1 MELVTYSE
9 IIEEHKE
16 SLLKAKEDKDLR
28 LGYAFKNI
36 CQIAESKAAKLKTAR
51 GTEAAL
57 LHMKACGIAC
67 ENMVN
72 KATKCAHS
80 SAVIIEELADNMNA
94 IESDTRYDDVEKL
107 CDSVVQEDFGDVE
120 DECDLIVELTV
131 MDCVAELT
139 EISYRARE
147 FAAEQ
152 DRQIESINEQIA
164 KYTELESEPSEEE

>member
-1 MELVTYSE
+1 MEVVTDFD
-9 IIEEHKE
+9 ILKDLKE
-16 SLLKAKEDKDLR
+16 SLLKVKEDKNLR

-57 LHMKACGIAC
+57 LHMKACGITC
-67 ENMVN
+67 EHMVN

-80 SAVIIEELADNMNA
+80 SAVIITELADNMNA
-94 IESDTRYDDVEKL
+94 IESDTWYDDVEKL

-120 DECDLIVELTV
+120 DECDLIVELTI

-152 DRQIESINEQIA
+152 DRQIESITEQIA
-164 KYTELESEPSEEE
+164 KHVEIEGELSEEE

>member
-1 MELVTYSE
+1 MEVSILKDL
-9 IIEEHKE
+9 KE
-16 SLLKAKEDKDLR
+16 SLLKTEEDKKLR

-57 LHMKACGIAC
+57 LHMKACGITC

-80 SAVIIEELADNMNA
+80 SALIIAELADNMNA
-94 IESDTRYDDVEKL
+94 IESVTWYDDVEKL
-107 CDSVVQEDFGDVE
+107 CDSVVQEDFGDVD
-120 DECDLIVELTV
+120 DESDLIVELTV

-152 DRQIESINEQIA
+152 DRQIESISEQIA
-164 KYTELESEPSEEE
+164 KQEEIEGETSEEE

>member
-1 MELVTYSE
+1 MEVTNDSFVMKDL
-9 IIEEHKE
+9 KE
-16 SLLKAKEDKDLR
+16 SLLKVKEDKELR

-57 LHMKACGIAC
+57 LHMKACGITC
-67 ENMVN
+67 ESMVN
-72 KATKCAHS
+72 TATSCAHS
-80 SAVIIEELADNMNA
+80 SAFIIAMLADDINA
-94 IESDTRYDDVEKL
+94 IESDTWYDDVEKL

-120 DECDLIVELTV
+120 DECDLIVELTI

-152 DRQIESINEQIA
+152 DRQIESITEQIA
-164 KYTELESEPSEEE
+164 KQEEIEGEPSEEE

>member
-1 MELVTYSE
+1 MEVATDSNIMKDFE
-9 IIEEHKE
+9 V
-16 SLLKAKEDKDLR
+16 SLLKAEEDKKLR

-36 CQIAESKAAKLKTAR
+36 CQIAEGKAAKLKTAR

-57 LHMKACGIAC
+57 LRMKACGIAC

-80 SAVIIEELADNMNA
+80 SAVIIAKLADNMNA
-94 IESDTRYDDVEKL
+94 IESDTWYDDVEKL
-107 CDSVVQEDFGDVE
+107 CDSVVQEDFAEVE

-164 KYTELESEPSEEE
+164 KHAELESEPSEEE

>member
-57 LHMKACGIAC
+57 LRMKACGITC
-67 ENMVN
+67 ESMVN
-72 KATKCAHS
+72 TATNCAHS
-80 SAVIIEELADNMNA
+80 SAFIIAMLADDINA
-94 IESDTRYDDVEKL
+94 IESDTWYDDVEKL

-131 MDCVAELT
+131 MDCIAELT

-164 KYTELESEPSEEE
+164 KYTELESEPSKEE